1 MKILKLWYSIIG
13 LHALHQIEESI
24 SFFHWEL
31 AHVGNIPDWLLFN
44 LKLLDVVGDYQQ
56 QNFFVSSFFQILI
69 TSTIVFAFRKNLK
82 ITKILMVVYLC
93 LLRLVFS
100 FHILQSIVAQSVA
113 PVMVTCIGGLYILPF
128 IFSNVINLKK

>member
-31 AHVGNIPDWLLFN
+31 AHVGKIPDWLLFN

-69 TSTIVFAFRKNLK
+69 TSTIAFAFRKNLK
-82 ITKILMVVYLC
+82 ITKILIRQILWQLGTTC
-93 LLRLVFS
+93 LLDCSRS
-100 FHILQSIVAQSVA
+100 AANSQAI
-113 PVMVTCIGGLYILPF
+113 
-128 IFSNVINLKK
+128 KK